1 MKDIILLTKILFKS
15 SLNKNKKNGKEGHS
29 LGKIVLFTVLYA
41 YLAGIVGY
49 ISYEAISSLMEINQ
63 EAVFFNICFVG
74 MIGMTIIQTVF
85 NSLNILFF
93 SKDIEYLMP
102 LPISPI
108 KIIMAKFNC
117 LIISSYIINAI
128 VVLPVLVVYAVLL
141 KLGIA
146 FYIVGLLVLL
156 LFPIMPVILTSI
168 IVTII
173 MKFTNIIRNKD
184 MVQYLTVFITLI
196 FVIGI
201 QIFSSSGSSDTMT
214 NEELA
219 NMLIETNG
227 LVELY
232 SDYFITLKPINN
244 ALLNYNNFSG
254 IINLLILFLE
264 SGVVYI
270 VGGIITAKMYINAV
284 TSLTTQGIKKSRKI
298 SKDKDYKEK
307 TLLKS
312 YVKKEFINLTRN
324 PIFFM
329 QCMLPSILFPILF
342 SFPIFVSL
350 KEGGEEG
357 MLGIQNMISQNIET
371 SRGIIVSLAV
381 IAFCFMFNFIA
392 VTSVSRD
399 RNNSVFMKYIPVNLE
414 KQCLYKTIPGMTL
427 NMIPLI
433 YFLVVIKIIVPII
446 SIKIV
451 LYILLTSI
459 LMNIFD
465 NYCFIIVDLTNPK
478 LEWITEYAVVKQNVN
493 MFFQFVI
500 ILLQFGIIG
509 LIALKITNIEILVAI
524 ISLIYIL
531 GMYLIRKYVTKN
543 QVKLFSKI
551 V

>member
-1 MKDIILLTKILFKS
+1 
-15 SLNKNKKNGKEGHS
+15 
-29 LGKIVLFTVLYA
+29 
-41 YLAGIVGY
+41 
-49 ISYEAISSLMEINQ
+49 MEINQ

-93 SKDIEYLMP
+93 SKDIEYLIP

-108 KIIMAKFNC
+108 KIIIAKFNC

-128 VVLPVLVVYAVLL
+128 ILLPVLVVYAVLL
-141 KLGIA
+141 KLGVA
-146 FYIVGLLVLL
+146 FYIVGLIVLL

-173 MKFTNIIRNKD
+173 MKFTNIIKNKD
-184 MVQYLTVFITLI
+184 MVQYLTVFLTLI
-196 FVIGI
+196 LVIAI
-201 QIFSSSGSSDTMT
+201 QAFSSSGSSDTIT

-219 NMLIETNG
+219 NMLLETNG
-227 LVELY
+227 LVEMY

-244 ALLNYNNFSG
+244 ALLNYNNFNG
-254 IINLLILFLE
+254 MLNVLILFLE
-264 SGVVYI
+264 TIVVYV
-270 VGGIITAKMYINAV
+270 VGGVITSKMYIKAV
-284 TSLTTQGIKKSRKI
+284 TSLATQGIKKGKKI
-298 SKDKDYKEK
+298 SKDKDYVEK
-307 TLLKS
+307 TTLKS

-329 QCMLPSILFPILF
+329 QCILPSILFPILF

-357 MLGIQNMISQNIET
+357 MLEIQNMISQNIG
-371 SRGIIVSLAV
+371 SSIGIIISLAV

-392 VTSVSRD
+392 ATSVSRD
-399 RNNSVFMKYIPVNLE
+399 RNNSVFMKYIPIDLE
-414 KQCLYKTIPGMTL
+414 KQCLYKTIPGMIL

-446 SIKIV
+446 SIKIM
-451 LYILLTSI
+451 LYILVTAI

-465 NYCFIIVDLTNPK
+465 NYCFIIVDLINPK

-493 MFFQFVI
+493 MFFQIVI
-500 ILLQFGIIG
+500 ILLQFAIIG
-509 LIALKITNIEILVAI
+509 LIAFKITNIEILVAI
-524 ISLIYIL
+524 ISLLYIL
-531 GMYLIRKYVTKN
+531 GMYLIRKYIIKN
-543 QVKLFSKI
+543 QIKLFSKI
-551 V
+551 I

>member
-1 MKDIILLTKILFKS
+1 
-15 SLNKNKKNGKEGHS
+15 
-29 LGKIVLFTVLYA
+29 
-41 YLAGIVGY
+41 
-49 ISYEAISSLMEINQ
+49 
-63 EAVFFNICFVG
+63 
-74 MIGMTIIQTVF
+74 
-85 NSLNILFF
+85 
-93 SKDIEYLMP
+93 
-102 LPISPI
+102 
-108 KIIMAKFNC
+108 
-117 LIISSYIINAI
+117 
-128 VVLPVLVVYAVLL
+128 
-141 KLGIA
+141 
-146 FYIVGLLVLL
+146 
-156 LFPIMPVILTSI
+156 MPVILTSI

-357 MLGIQNMISQNIET
+357 VLEIQNMISQNIET

-433 YFLVVIKIIVPII
+433 YFLVVIKIIVTII
-446 SIKIV
+446 SIKII
-451 LYILLTSI
+451 LYILITSI

-531 GMYLIRKYVTKN
+531 GMYLIRKYVIKN

>member
-1 MKDIILLTKILFKS
+1 
-15 SLNKNKKNGKEGHS
+15 
-29 LGKIVLFTVLYA
+29 
-41 YLAGIVGY
+41 
-49 ISYEAISSLMEINQ
+49 
-63 EAVFFNICFVG
+63 
-74 MIGMTIIQTVF
+74 
-85 NSLNILFF
+85 
-93 SKDIEYLMP
+93 
-102 LPISPI
+102 
-108 KIIMAKFNC
+108 
-117 LIISSYIINAI
+117 
-128 VVLPVLVVYAVLL
+128 
-141 KLGIA
+141 
-146 FYIVGLLVLL
+146 
-156 LFPIMPVILTSI
+156 
-168 IVTII
+168 
-173 MKFTNIIRNKD
+173 
-184 MVQYLTVFITLI
+184 
-196 FVIGI
+196 
-201 QIFSSSGSSDTMT
+201 
-214 NEELA
+214 
-219 NMLIETNG
+219 
-227 LVELY
+227 
-232 SDYFITLKPINN
+232 
-244 ALLNYNNFSG
+244 
-254 IINLLILFLE
+254 
-264 SGVVYI
+264 
-270 VGGIITAKMYINAV
+270 
-284 TSLTTQGIKKSRKI
+284 
-298 SKDKDYKEK
+298 
-307 TLLKS
+307 
-312 YVKKEFINLTRN
+312 
-324 PIFFM
+324 
-329 QCMLPSILFPILF
+329 
-342 SFPIFVSL
+342 
-350 KEGGEEG
+350 

-531 GMYLIRKYVTKN
+531 GMYLIRKYVIKN

>member
-329 QCMLPSILFPILF
+329 QCMF
-342 SFPIFVSL
+342 
-350 KEGGEEG
+350 
-357 MLGIQNMISQNIET
+357 
-371 SRGIIVSLAV
+371 
-381 IAFCFMFNFIA
+381 
-392 VTSVSRD
+392 
-399 RNNSVFMKYIPVNLE
+399 
-414 KQCLYKTIPGMTL
+414 
-427 NMIPLI
+427 
-433 YFLVVIKIIVPII
+433 
-446 SIKIV
+446 
-451 LYILLTSI
+451 
-459 LMNIFD
+459 
-465 NYCFIIVDLTNPK
+465 
-478 LEWITEYAVVKQNVN
+478 
-493 MFFQFVI
+493 
-500 ILLQFGIIG
+500 
-509 LIALKITNIEILVAI
+509 
-524 ISLIYIL
+524 
-531 GMYLIRKYVTKN
+531 YV
-543 QVKLFSKI
+543 
-551 V
+551 